1 MFALDI
7 GARLTLVDLLVA
19 NDDNV
24 PATIADLPSY
34 RAKMD
39 TPHTIA
45 LDAPVRNREGDVE
58 PSIAAVLCAH
68 RPTNDDAAQHPGA
81 IQILTYSICVC
92 IKSWIS

>member
-45 LDAPVRNREGDVE
+45 LDAQFEIGKAMLSPRSLPFFVLIDRRTMTLRN
-58 PSIAAVLCAH
+58 
-68 RPTNDDAAQHPGA
+68 
-81 IQILTYSICVC
+81 ILSDPDPDLLYLRLHQEL
-92 IKSWIS
+92 IS